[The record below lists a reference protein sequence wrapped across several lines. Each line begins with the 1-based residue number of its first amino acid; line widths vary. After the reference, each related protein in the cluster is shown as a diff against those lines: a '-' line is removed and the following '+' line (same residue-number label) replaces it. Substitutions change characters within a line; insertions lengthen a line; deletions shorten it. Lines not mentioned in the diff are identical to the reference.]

1 MIDSAAVQDALSLLT
16 TSWQPW
22 LVVIPGILLGL
33 FAGAIPGVQVSM
45 AMAIVLPATY
55 LMDFL
60 QAMLFLTAIFTG
72 GSFGAGIPAI
82 LMNIPGASNAVA
94 TGFDGY
100 PMAQRGE
107 QNRALGLALGAS
119 TLGTF
124 FGYIILF
131 LLIEPITGIV
141 LKLGPSEFFVV
152 ILWGITLIAVL
163 KGDHYTRGLLGG
175 IVGLLV
181 GTVGMGELGV
191 IRGTMGIPHLLDG
204 VAVVPAMIGLFAA
217 AALFSLTNKRYLVE
231 MEAARKLNFSSILAG
246 FYEAYRYP
254 KVLLRGS
261 IIGSFI
267 GAIPGVGGS
276 ISNLVSYAET
286 RRSEPDGDSFGSGNP
301 KGVVAA
307 ESANSSGEGG
317 SLITLLALGIPGGG
331 GTAIMLA
338 AFNMHNI
345 TGGPRF
351 IREQTDI
358 VYAIVLAN
366 FVQAFLLIVLGL
378 VFIHFLAAVVKIP
391 LRILI
396 PSVLVLA
403 TYGSYG
409 FTGSMDGPVTVLV
422 AGCFGWLLN
431 RYDYSIPA
439 VVIGLLLGR
448 MGEGEL
454 LRTYQI
460 SVGDPAYFLER
471 PVTVVFAALLVGSI
485 FLPKVLARWNRR
497 NEQKREKSLRG

>member
-1 MIDSAAVQDALSLLT
+1 LSAVQQAFALLT
-16 TSWQPW
+16 HSWQPW
-22 LVVIPGILLGL
+22 LVVFPGILIGL
-33 FAGAIPGVQVSM
+33 VAGAIPGIQVSM
-45 AMAIVLPATY
+45 AMAIVLPATF

-60 QAMLFLTAIFTG
+60 SAMLFLTAIFTG
-72 GSFGAGIPAI
+72 GSFGAGVPAI

-94 TGFDGY
+94 TAFDGY

-107 QNRALGLALGAS
+107 HNRALGLALGAS
-119 TLGTF
+119 TIGTF

-131 LLIEPITGIV
+131 VLIEPISGAV
-141 LKLGPSEFFVV
+141 LRLGPSEFFVV

-163 KGDHYTRGLLGG
+163 KGSSFARGLLGG
-175 IVGLLV
+175 ALGLLV
-181 GTVGMGELGV
+181 GTVGMSDLGV
-191 IRGTMGIPHLLDG
+191 IRGTLGIPYLLDG

-217 AALFSLTNKRYLVE
+217 SALFGLIGREYLVDSA
-231 MEAARKLNFSSILAG
+231 AARALSFRSIFEG
-246 FYEAYRYP
+246 FCDAFRYP
-254 KVLLRGS
+254 KVLLRGGL
-261 IIGSFI
+261 IGAFI

-286 RRSEPDGDSFGSGNP
+286 KRSEPDGDTFGTGNP

-338 AFNMHNI
+338 AFSMHNI

-358 VYAIVLAN
+358 VYAIVLSN
-366 FVQAFLLIVLGL
+366 FAQAILLVIMGL
-378 VFIHFLAAVVKIP
+378 IFIHFLAAVVKVP
-391 LRILI
+391 LRILV

-403 TYGSYG
+403 SYGSYG
-409 FTGSMDGPVTVLV
+409 FTGSMDGPVTVLI
-422 AGCFGWLLN
+422 AGCVGWLLN

-448 MGEGEL
+448 MAEGEL
-454 LRTYQI
+454 VRTFQI
-460 SVGDPAYFLER
+460 SVGDPAYFLQR
-471 PVTVVFAALLVGSI
+471 PVTIVLVVLLAASV
-485 FLPKVLARWNRR
+485 FLPPLMRRMRRRTSALAF
-497 NEQKREKSLRG
+497 ED

>member
-1 MIDSAAVQDALSLLT
+1 MIDGAAVQDAFTLLT
-16 TSWQPW
+16 TSWEPW
-22 LVVIPGILLGL
+22 IVVFPGILLGL
-33 FAGAIPGVQVSM
+33 IAGAIPGIQVSM

-94 TGFDGY
+94 TAFDGY

-107 QNRALGLALGAS
+107 HNKALGLALGAS

-124 FGYIILF
+124 FGYMILF
-131 LLIEPITGIV
+131 LLIDPISLAV
-141 LKLGPSEFFVV
+141 LRLGPSEFLVV

-163 KGDHYTRGLLGG
+163 KGSSFARGLLGG
-175 IVGLLV
+175 VLGLLI
-181 GTVGMGELGV
+181 GTVGMSSLGV
-191 IRGTMGIPHLLDG
+191 IRGTMGIPNLLDG
-204 VAVVPAMIGLFAA
+204 IAVVPAMIGLFAA
-217 AALFSLTNKRYLVE
+217 SALFGLIGRHYLVE
-231 MEAARKLNFSSILAG
+231 SEAARRLSFTAILGG
-246 FYEAYRYP
+246 FRDAYRYP

-261 IIGSFI
+261 IFGAFI
-267 GAIPGVGGS
+267 GTIPGVGGS

-286 RRSEPDGDSFGSGNP
+286 KRSEPDGDTFGTGNP

-366 FVQAFLLIVLGL
+366 FVQVFFLVVMGL
-378 VFIHFLAAVVKIP
+378 LFIHLLAAVVKVP
-391 LRILI
+391 LRILV

-403 TYGSYG
+403 VYGSYG
-409 FTGSMDGPVTVLV
+409 FTGSIDGPITVLI

-448 MGEGEL
+448 MAEGEM

-460 SVGDPAYFLER
+460 SAGDPAYFLER
-471 PVTVVFAALLVGSI
+471 PVTLVLAALLAASL
-485 FLPKVLARWNRR
+485 FLPPLIKRMRR
-497 NEQKREKSLRG
+497 RAGDAAFED